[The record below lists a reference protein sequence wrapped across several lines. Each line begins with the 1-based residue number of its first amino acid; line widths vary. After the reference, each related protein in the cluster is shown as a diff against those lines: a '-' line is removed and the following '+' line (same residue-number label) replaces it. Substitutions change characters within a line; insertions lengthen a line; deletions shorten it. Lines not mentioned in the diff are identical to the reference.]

1 MRKTKLMRK
10 TKETDVKIEL
20 NLDGK
25 GNFRINTSLPFLD
38 HMLSLFAKHGL
49 FDLKIKARG
58 DRKIDDHH
66 LVEDIG
72 IVLGVAIK
80 KSLGNKKG
88 IERYGNFLM
97 PMDEALSYVVVDLSG
112 RPYFS
117 FDVKFKRR
125 IAGIRVIK
133 REEEFDYSLIEEF
146 FRAISNNAE
155 MNLHI
160 KNYSG
165 KNNHHIAESIFKGF
179 GKALAMAVKINP
191 RIKGVPST
199 KGKI

>member
-1 MRKTKLMRK
+1 MRKAKLERK
-10 TKETDVKIEL
+10 TKETKVKVEL

-25 GNFRINTSLPFLD
+25 GYSKVHTAIPFLD

-49 FDLKIKARG
+49 FDLRIDARG
-58 DRKIDDHH
+58 DTEVDDHH

-72 IVLGVAIK
+72 IVLGLVIK
-80 KSLGNKKG
+80 KSLVNKKG

-117 FDVKFKRR
+117 FNVRFKK
-125 IAGIRVIK
+125 ILGPIIRLRK
-133 REEEFDYSLIEEF
+133 EEFDYSLIEEF
-146 FRAISNNAE
+146 FRAVSNNAE
-155 MNLHI
+155 MTLHI

-191 RIKGVPST
+191 RIKGLPST
-199 KGKI
+199 KGQL